1 MGGVSTAGHGMSKQL
16 APGIQD
22 RRSTIMGYVLA
33 LLFFVLFINII
44 NLPRTALDQR
54 ATLRLIHD
62 SLGLIVL
69 LLAAV
74 RLYWYY
80 RDPAPR
86 PPQGLPE
93 SSFAFNRAILVFL
106 YATFTVTGVI
116 GFIYAWGEGRDIV
129 LFGATL
135 PAMVARGEAV
145 RIPMGYLH
153 SSLGFYYLMLLSIW
167 FVFGFYQHWRYK
179 VGLRRLLPGARV

>member
-1 MGGVSTAGHGMSKQL
+1 MSNEL

-33 LLFFVLFINII
+33 LLFFVLFINTI

-62 SLGLIVL
+62 SFGVIVL

-74 RLYWYY
+74 RLYWHY
-80 RDPAPR
+80 RDPAPQ
-86 PPQGLPE
+86 PPLGLPE
-93 SSFAFNRAILVFL
+93 NSFAFNRTILVFL
-106 YATFTVTGVI
+106 YATFTITGLI
-116 GFIYAWGEGRDIV
+116 GFIYAWGEGRDV
-129 LFGATL
+129 MLFGITL
-135 PAMVARGEAV
+135 PDLVARSESV
-145 RIPMGYLH
+145 RVPMGYLH

-167 FVFGFYQHWRYK
+167 FAFGFYQHRRYK

>member
-1 MGGVSTAGHGMSKQL
+1 MSKQL

-86 PPQGLPE
+86 PPRGLPE

-116 GFIYAWGEGRDIV
+116 GFMYAWGEGRDIV

-167 FVFGFYQHWRYK
+167 FAFGFYQHWRYK